1 MSISLHSA
9 WHQSQH
15 SVVFDIINNTSIT
28 NISVG
33 ESESESLSFCLV
45 SMIFVSCL
53 NSPSASHSCGYPPNT
68 IFYPT
73 APHLLFC
80 ILTSHFLSTSS
91 QLCTCHS
98 NLLSSY
104 LLFNLN
110 SETLFLPY
118 LADSL
123 LWFFQKKR
131 GIHEWNSFM
140 LHLLTHK
147 IVCKPI
153 ILFFSPISELSKGNH
168 CISSQIFFKGGLE
181 LLSTTLLLTSHF
193 NTSYHHTLF
202 HGNYI
207 SLFLY
212 HM

>member
-1 MSISLHSA
+1 MSIFLHTA

-33 ESESESLSFCLV
+33 ENKSESLSFCLV

-53 NSPSASHSCGYPPNT
+53 SSPSASHSCGYPPNT

-73 APHLLFC
+73 APHLLFY
-80 ILTSHFLSTSS
+80 IVTLHFLSTSS

-110 SETLFLPY
+110 SKTLFLPY
-118 LADSL
+118 LADGL

-147 IVCKPI
+147 IVCKQI
-153 ILFFSPISELSKGNH
+153 ILFFSPISELSKGNLA
-168 CISSQIFFKGGLE
+168 SLPKFFSKVV
-181 LLSTTLLLTSHF
+181 
-193 NTSYHHTLF
+193 
-202 HGNYI
+202 
-207 SLFLY
+207 
-212 HM
+212 